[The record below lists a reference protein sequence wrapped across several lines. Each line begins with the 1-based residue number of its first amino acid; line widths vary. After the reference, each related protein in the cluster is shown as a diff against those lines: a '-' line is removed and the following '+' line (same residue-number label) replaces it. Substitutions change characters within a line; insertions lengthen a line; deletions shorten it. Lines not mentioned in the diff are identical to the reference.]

1 MLYSESE
8 LSEVLRTLGE
18 VLSEEETEE
27 FIDQADLDGD
37 GNCSHLT
44 QISHLCSIWNIFVAF
59 CGFYYEWSELV
70 LHRKY
75 KLRGVRWNAVQ
86 RGERD
91 YFNVV
96 LTTHN
101 KEKIFQ
107 GCALF
112 GKKEKVCGGHV
123 PTSCKGGSI

>member
-44 QISHLCSIWNIFVAF
+44 VMSPHKYLIHVVFGIFFVVF

-70 LHRKY
+70 
-75 KLRGVRWNAVQ
+75 
-86 RGERD
+86 
-91 YFNVV
+91 
-96 LTTHN
+96 
-101 KEKIFQ
+101 
-107 GCALF
+107 
-112 GKKEKVCGGHV
+112 
-123 PTSCKGGSI
+123 